1 MSRILSIGSAASASL
16 RLDGGD
22 VMSLHAAVIYEAGE
36 AFLVPIQGEVSVSG
50 PRSAVEPRS
59 TRLAPHE
66 LLPLVPG
73 IDISFG
79 STRLSVDA
87 VTDMDFKTT

>member
-1 MSRILSIGSAASASL
+1 MSKLQAIIFVVLVEGRTHADVAAQFGVSRSWVT
-16 RLDGGD
+16 RLVGRDRVWGD
-22 VMSLHAAVIYEAGE
+22 A
-36 AFLVPIQGEVSVSG
+36 
-50 PRSAVEPRS
+50 AVEPRS